1 MSMNLAKQTFSTKPE
16 YLIAGNAEINKSV
29 KTASVEL
36 KQGAPVVLNAE
47 GKLALVSVS
56 GSDGSY
62 TVTTTGL
69 YGIAADD
76 AAAEEEVV
84 VYLTGEFFADALVLP
99 ENATV
104 ADVEVPLR
112 NLGIFLK

>member
-1 MSMNLAKQTFSTKPE
+1 MSMDLAKKTFSTAPD
-16 YLIAGNAEINKSV
+16 YLIAGGAEINTAV
-29 KTASVEL
+29 KVASVAVKRGEV
-36 KQGAPVVLNAE
+36 VVLDSSGE
-47 GKLALVSVS
+47 LAPITVS

-69 YGIAADD
+69 YGIVADD
-76 AAAEEEVV
+76 AEADEETV
-84 VYLTGEFFADALVLP
+84 VYLTGEFFGNALVLP

-112 NLGIFLK
+112 ELGIFVK